1 MTATSVAPSAA
12 ASDVRNASRRPVFAI
27 AVWTHSSENP
37 LGGQADVPF
46 ALNA

>member
-1 MTATSVAPSAA
+1 M
-12 ASDVRNASRRPVFAI
+12 NASRRPELAI
-27 AVWTHSSENP
+27 AVSTHSSENP